1 MTMTAFAPKAPSSAW
16 RSFARQLASPELRT
30 TVLLL
35 APSVALILLVIAW
48 PMAQG
53 LWFSLTDGSLLKPG
67 NFVGLDNYVKLMGSG
82 PFWASLRF
90 SLIFALCNIIGCYT
104 LGLGLAL
111 LLQRDFPGRGLFRVV
126 FLLPWIVPSL
136 VAIVS
141 WRWLMN
147 DEEALFNQILTAM
160 GLDPVYF
167 LSDSKWAVVMVILIK
182 IWRAFPFML
191 LSLLAALQ
199 TIDRTLYEAAEIDG
213 ATKAQAFWH
222 VTFPAIRGISVVL
235 CLLMT
240 IWTVNDFDTPW
251 LLAQGGPANATENLV
266 VLAFR
271 YTFARNDVGMGATVS
286 FVTLALLMTIFALVL
301 RLQRKTS

>member
-1 MTMTAFAPKAPSSAW
+1 MTMIAASSSRAAPVW
-16 RSFARQLASPELRT
+16 RSFARQFASPDLRVT
-30 TVLLL
+30 ALLL
-35 APSVALILLVIAW
+35 APSMILLAVVIGW
-48 PMAQG
+48 PMAKG
-53 LWFSLTDGSLLKPG
+53 FWYSLTDGSLLKAG
-67 NFVGLDNYVKLMGSG
+67 EFVGFENYIKLMGSDA
-82 PFWASLRF
+82 FWRSLRF
-90 SLIFALCNIIGCYT
+90 SLIFAAANIVGCYS

-111 LLQRDFPGRGLFRVV
+111 LLQLDFPGRGLFRVV

-147 DEEALFNQILTAM
+147 DEDALFNQIITAF
-160 GLDPVYF
+160 GGDPVYF
-167 LSDSKWAVVMVILIK
+167 LSNSNWAVVMVILIK

-213 ATKAQAFWH
+213 ATRWQSFWH

-266 VLAFR
+266 VLAYR

-286 FVTLALLMTIFALVL
+286 FVTLFLLMAIFTVVL
-301 RLQRKTS
+301 RLQRGKS

>member
-1 MTMTAFAPKAPSSAW
+1 VAAQIHKNATAWRNFVRQFSSA
-16 RSFARQLASPELRT
+16 ELRT

-35 APSVALILLVIAW
+35 LPSVLLILIVIAY

-53 LWFSLTDGSLLKPG
+53 FWYSLTDGSLLKAG
-67 NFVGLDNYVKLMGSG
+67 KFVGLENYFDLMRS
-82 PFWASLRF
+82 PAFWHSFRF
-90 SLIFALCNIIGCYT
+90 SLIFAVCNIVGCYS

-111 LLQRDFPGRGLFRVV
+111 LLQREFPGRGLLRVLL
-126 FLLPWIVPSL
+126 LLPWIVPSL

-147 DEEALFNQILTAM
+147 DEHALFNQIIGAF
-160 GLDPVYF
+160 GGSPVYF
-167 LSDSKWAVVMVILIK
+167 LSNSTWAVVMVVLIK

-199 TIDRTLYEAAEIDG
+199 TIDRSLYEAAEIDG
-213 ATKAQAFWH
+213 ATAIQVFWH
-222 VTFPAIRGISVVL
+222 VTMPAISGISVIL

-266 VLAFR
+266 VLAYR
-271 YTFARNDVGMGATVS
+271 YTFARNDVGTGAAVS
-286 FVTLALLMTIFALVL
+286 FLTLIFLMAVFVVVL
-301 RLQRKTS
+301 RLQKGSTK

>member
-1 MTMTAFAPKAPSSAW
+1 
-16 RSFARQLASPELRT
+16 
-30 TVLLL
+30 
-35 APSVALILLVIAW
+35 
-48 PMAQG
+48 
-53 LWFSLTDGSLLKPG
+53 
-67 NFVGLDNYVKLMGSG
+67 
-82 PFWASLRF
+82 
-90 SLIFALCNIIGCYT
+90 
-104 LGLGLAL
+104 
-111 LLQRDFPGRGLFRVV
+111 VV

-147 DEEALFNQILTAM
+147 DEGALFNQIITAF
-160 GLDPVYF
+160 GGKPVYF
-167 LSDSKWAVVMVILIK
+167 LSDSTWAVVMVILIK

-213 ATKAQAFWH
+213 ATKVQAFWH

-271 YTFARNDVGMGATVS
+271 YTFARNNVGMGATVS

-301 RLQRKTS
+301 RLQRKAP